1 MRHEAWSDGSF
12 FPIINLSARS
22 LVEEGSKIIWCVEAV
37 SWDDAMAR
45 YNEWKGYEPYRPMD
59 EDDPGIYSAD
69 EEAESARMCNG
80 RVESDG
86 TVEGDA

>member
-22 LVEEGSKIIWCVEAV
+22 VVEEGSTIIWCVEAA

-45 YNEWKGYEPYRPMD
+45 YHEWVGYERYRPMD
-59 EDDPGIYSAD
+59 GDPGIYSAD

-80 RVESDG
+80 RVELRNIV
-86 TVEGDA
+86 VEGDA